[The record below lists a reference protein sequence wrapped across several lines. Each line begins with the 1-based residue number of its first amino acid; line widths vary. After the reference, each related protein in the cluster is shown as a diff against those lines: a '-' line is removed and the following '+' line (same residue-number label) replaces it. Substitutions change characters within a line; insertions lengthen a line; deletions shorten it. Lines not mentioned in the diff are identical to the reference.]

1 MSIKDTS
8 LRQQIALTGVAISSL
23 VVFLSLKYHDRPLF
37 RKRVQ
42 GIPNVK
48 GYPLVGNLPS
58 ILKHGERFYDYN
70 VELFE
75 SHDTLT
81 LTYPAAGIPET
92 ITTINPQ
99 NIEYILKTNF
109 YNYVKGPQAKT
120 FLYDLLGYGI
130 FNANGDRWKYQR
142 KTASHIFNVK
152 NFRDQFTDVFVKEM
166 HIMLDNILEKAS
178 IEGTIIDFHDVMFRF
193 TLDSFV
199 YLGFGIQLDTLLNK
213 EKVPFAVS
221 FDFLQRLSAERFI
234 DPLMGIKES
243 LVNLFCSKEK
253 TTRYNINIVDSFAQ
267 QVIGQRRKEMKEG
280 KTDHKDLLSRFMN
293 TTNEYGERLS
303 DRELRDNVLNFIIAG
318 RDTTAQAVSWLF
330 YCISQHPQVEKKMLQ
345 EIEKNITEEIESD
358 SPALYEIISE
368 MSYVHA
374 VFYETLRLYS
384 AVPSNQ
390 KYAVH
395 DDVWPDGTHVK
406 AGTYVGWLSY
416 AQGRSKKIWG
426 EDAKEFIPER
436 WIDENGK
443 LKREPAAK
451 WTAFHAGPR
460 VCLGQNLATLEALVC
475 IIMILRRYSFKLVEN
490 QTVTYSVAL
499 TLPMKHGL
507 KMTIGKR

>member
-8 LRQQIALTGVAISSL
+8 LRQQIALAGAALSSL

-37 RKRVQ
+37 RKRIE

-81 LTYPAAGIPET
+81 LAYPAAGIPET
-92 ITTINPQ
+92 ITTIDPQ

-109 YNYVKGPQAKT
+109 YNYVKGPQAKA

-130 FNANGDRWKYQR
+130 FNANGDKWKYQR

-166 HIMLDNILEKAS
+166 HVMFDNILEKAS
-178 IEGTIIDFHDVMFRF
+178 IEGTVIDFHDVMFRF

-213 EKVPFAVS
+213 EKAPFAVS

-234 DPLMGIKES
+234 DPLMGIKEG

-253 TTRYNINIVDSFAQ
+253 TTRYNVSRVDSFAQ
-267 QVIGQRRKEMKEG
+267 QVIEQRRKEMKEG

-293 TTNEYGERLS
+293 ATNECGEMLS

-330 YCISQHPQVEKKMLQ
+330 YCISQHPQVEQKMLQ
-345 EIEKNITEEIESD
+345 EIEKNITDEIERD
-358 SPALYEIISE
+358 SPAL
-368 MSYVHA
+368 
-374 VFYETLRLYS
+374 FYETLRLYPVVS
-384 AVPSNQ
+384 SNQ

-395 DDVWPDGTHVK
+395 DDVLPDGTHVK

-416 AQGRSKKIWG
+416 AQGRSKRIWG

-443 LKREPAAK
+443 LRREPAAK
-451 WTAFHAGPR
+451 WSAFHVGPR

-490 QTVTYSVAL
+490 QTITYSLAL